1 MMSKFKVDL
10 TTGDK
15 FWTPKGLGALG
26 MDPNRAL
33 SELVANSLDWRV
45 EGNQKSVIH
54 VIIDNE
60 SIEIIDN
67 GVGMTEDELQNGIKV
82 SVANDDLRPS
92 LRVRKGMFGMGMKVA
107 CLTLGWKITIRTRSI
122 NEFNQEHSLV
132 LDTRKFENGD
142 KDYRDHIFGD
152 TTPFDSN
159 LSLRDYSNGTSIKIE
174 DLTYKSLTGISI
186 RDSLQEIFKPE
197 LNIENIEIKVIDK
210 KRNEE
215 FICQKVETKIINDT
229 KIDLDEL
236 NLYVINEISKE
247 KAQIKG
253 WIALMEVSRPGGDWG
268 LHIYKN
274 NQIIERFHQLPMRL
288 GGLMTKNPH
297 AEVSRTYGEIQL
309 DMCPPAFH
317 KVGFDHSSSEW
328 QQVQSLLKEHISKI
342 MEASV
347 DYKKSDK
354 EKSAEVIKKIQKH
367 KKAAKNAADRLK
379 FHIEDENKPDD
390 AFTLNDGRW
399 FTIVPPIFKELN
411 DVNTPWM
418 YNYSTNS
425 SELSIIIN
433 TLSAVYKNVEN
444 RGLDENLLVYI
455 TNWAISDC
463 VLFLLMDEFG
473 YQKGEALL
481 IRNELLNRLFK

>member
-1 MMSKFKVDL
+1 MSKFKIDL

-45 EGNQKSVIH
+45 EGEQKTVIE
-54 VIIDNE
+54 VIIDND
-60 SIEIIDN
+60 SIEVIDN
-67 GVGMTEDELQNGIKV
+67 GVGMTEKELQNGIKV

-107 CLTLGWKITIRTRSI
+107 CLTLGWKITIHTRSI
-122 NEFNQEHSLV
+122 SEHNLEHSLI
-132 LDTRKFENGD
+132 LDTRKLDGEDEN
-142 KDYRDHIFGD
+142 YRNDIYGK
-152 TTPFDSN
+152 TSPFDKNS
-159 LSLRDYSNGTSIKIE
+159 SLGNYNSGTSIKIQ
-174 DLTYKSLTGISI
+174 DLTYKSLTGVSI
-186 RDSLQEIFKPE
+186 RDSLQEVFKPE
-197 LNIENIEIKVIDK
+197 LNIENIEIKVID
-210 KRNEE
+210 RRREEE
-215 FICQKVETKIINDT
+215 FICQKIETKIIEET
-229 KIDLDEL
+229 RIDLDEL
-236 NLYVINEISKE
+236 NLYVTNQTSNQKT
-247 KAQIKG
+247 KIKG
-253 WIALMEVSRPGGDWG
+253 WLALMEVSRPSGDWG
-268 LHIYKN
+268 LHLYKN
-274 NQIIERFHQLPMRL
+274 NQIIERFHQLPIRL

-328 QQVQSLLKEHISKI
+328 QQVQNLLKEHIGEI

-354 EKSAEVIKKIQKH
+354 EKSAEAIKKIQKH
-367 KKAAKNAADRLK
+367 KRAAKNAAERLK
-379 FHIEDENKPDD
+379 SHIEDENKPED

-411 DVNTPWM
+411 DVNIPWM
-418 YNYSTNS
+418 YNYSKSS

-433 TLSAVYKNVEN
+433 TLSAVYKNAES
-444 RGLDENLLVYI
+444 RGLDENLLIYI

-473 YQKGEALL
+473 YQNGEALL

>member
-1 MMSKFKVDL
+1 MNKFKIDL

-45 EGNQKSVIH
+45 EGDQKTIIQVI
-54 VIIDNE
+54 VDND
-60 SIEIIDN
+60 SIEVIDN
-67 GVGMTEDELQNGIKV
+67 GVGMTETELQNGIKV

-107 CLTLGWKITIRTRSI
+107 CLTLGWKIKIRTRSI
-122 NEFNQEHSLV
+122 NEKKIEHSLI
-132 LDTRKFENGD
+132 LDTRKFDGD
-142 KDYRDHIFGD
+142 NNYRNKIYGNTSD
-152 TTPFDSN
+152 FDKKSALGN
-159 LSLRDYSNGTSIKIE
+159 YRSGTSIKIE
-174 DLTYKSLTGISI
+174 DLTYKSLTGVSI
-186 RDSLQEIFKPE
+186 RDSLQEVFKPE

-210 KRNEE
+210 KRDEE
-215 FICQKVETKIINDT
+215 FICQKIETKIINET
-229 KIDLDEL
+229 RINLDEL
-236 NLYVINEISKE
+236 ELYVTDEKSKQKTKIN
-247 KAQIKG
+247 G
-253 WIALMEVSRPGGDWG
+253 WLALMEISRPSGDWG
-268 LHIYKN
+268 LHLYKN
-274 NQIIERFHQLPMRL
+274 NQIIERFHQLPIRL

-317 KVGFDHSSSEW
+317 KVGFDHSSFEW
-328 QQVQSLLKEHISKI
+328 QQVQVLLKDHISKI

-354 EKSAEVIKKIQKH
+354 ERSDEAIKKIQKH
-367 KKAAKNAADRLK
+367 KRAAKNAAERLK
-379 FHIEDENKPDD
+379 SHIQDENKPED

-418 YNYSTNS
+418 YSYSKSS

-433 TLSAVYKNVEN
+433 TSSAIYKNTES
-444 RGLDENLLVYI
+444 RGLDENLLNYI
-455 TNWAISDC
+455 TNWSISDC
-463 VLFLLMDEFG
+463 VLFFLMDEFG
-473 YQKGEALL
+473 YQNGEALN